1 MEYRKIQLTGESTY
15 IVSLPKTWVTKNKIE
30 KGDVVYVI
38 EKGEEIILRLKDEK
52 EKEVEIKI
60 KTNDMEFLGRLLI
73 TKYIQGYD
81 TIVFSAKDH
90 LDHRIRENLIQV
102 SSFLIGLEPF
112 GESKNSITF
121 RMLMTGGKNVIE
133 SIERMHDLSI
143 LSLRELID
151 YIDSGMNNENMLN
164 GIIQRDNEI
173 DKFYF
178 LILRQLSTTQ
188 GFESI
193 IYGQVAKSLERISD
207 HIEIVASLLKEGKRM
222 KPDDFKL
229 FRQVTD
235 LYEDVMLTL
244 KNRDLASAEAILQ
257 KIQKFRIAEKKI
269 MSNLDDTGAKNIL
282 VYASFRRIGEY
293 ISDIAESVINLS

>member
-38 EKGEEIILRLKDEK
+38 EKGEEIILRLKEEK

-60 KTNDMEFLGRLLI
+60 KTNDLEFLGRLLI

-81 TIVFSAKDH
+81 TIVFSAKGH

-151 YIDSGMNNENMLN
+151 YIDSGMNNENRLN

-178 LILRQLSTTQ
+178 LILRQLSTSD

-207 HIEIVASLLKEGKRM
+207 HIETVASLLKEGKRM

-235 LYEDVMLTL
+235 LYGDVMLTL

-257 KIQKFRIAEKKI
+257 KIQKFRVAEKKI

>member
-38 EKGEEIILRLKDEK
+38 EKGEEVILRLKEEK
-52 EKEVEIKI
+52 EREVEIKI
-60 KTNDMEFLGRLLI
+60 KTNDLEFLGRLLI

-112 GESKNSITF
+112 GESKDSITF
-121 RMLMTGGKNVIE
+121 RMLMKGGKNAME

-151 YIDSGMNNENMLN
+151 YIDSGMSNESMLN

-178 LILRQLSTTQ
+178 LILRQLSTTD

-207 HIEIVASLLKEGKRM
+207 HIETVASLLKEGKRM
-222 KPDDFKL
+222 KPDDYKL
-229 FRQVTD
+229 FRQVAD

-244 KNRDLASAEAILQ
+244 KNRDLTSAEEILQ
-257 KIQKFRIAEKKI
+257 KIQKFRVAEKKI

>member
-15 IVSLPKTWVTKNKIE
+15 TVSLPKNWVTKNKIE
-30 KGDVVYVI
+30 KGDIVYVI

-52 EKEVEIKI
+52 EKEVEVTI

-81 TIVFSAKDH
+81 TIVFSSKDH

-112 GESKNSITF
+112 GETKNSITF

-143 LSLRELID
+143 LSLRELIE
-151 YIDSGMNNENMLN
+151 YIDSGMKNEYMLN

-178 LILRQLSTTQ
+178 LILRQLSTTG

-207 HIEIVASLLKEGKRM
+207 HVETVASLLKEGKRM
-222 KPDDFKL
+222 KPDDFKV
-229 FRQVTD
+229 FRQVAD

-244 KNRDLASAEAILQ
+244 KNRDLTSAEEILQ

-269 MSNLDDTGAKNIL
+269 MSNLDDTGTKNIL